1 MSTSKHGAVISASW
15 DSGMEF
21 IAPPAA
27 RTASRTKPRRVA
39 LTMDMARDYAV
50 APMPSFRSD
59 MVELL
64 TVLTLVSL
72 FVLIVWL

>member
-15 DSGMEF
+15 DSGIEF
-21 IAPPAA
+21 ISPPAA
-27 RTASRTKPRRVA
+27 RAAPRTKPRRVA
-39 LTMDMARDYAV
+39 LTMDMARAYAV

-59 MVELL
+59 LMELL

>member
-15 DSGMEF
+15 DSGIEF
-21 IAPPAA
+21 ISPPAP
-27 RTASRTKPRRVA
+27 RTKPRRVA
-39 LTMDMARDYAV
+39 LTMDMARAYAV

-59 MVELL
+59 MMELL